1 MKFAP
6 IIQTIIND
14 DDCKWALSVRMN
26 TQKITNSLTKRVKQ
40 QQMNI
45 YDVKM
50 QPAPLPCLFIYPEF
64 NLDHSVVML
73 MLRVYRRSN
82 IWSDRVYI
90 AIQFIVWRLGT
101 CSGTV
106 FEIPGNIHNCF
117 EREKHNYSTHCET
130 LMSETPLIIYPV
142 LMGRPFSYSF
152 QRAYIN
158 FAIHDEY
165 SRGGAIREMSFVPLY
180 ILSYQFFSRFG
191 SGSFLLLINFPWFF
205 LPLLHSAHRVMVIR
219 FDADYMDVNIQDKRE
234 TSVH

>member
-73 MLRVYRRSN
+73 MLRVYRRSLSLSPMHGATESTSPFN
-82 IWSDRVYI
+82 LLFDVLERAPERSSKFREIYT
-90 AIQFIVWRLGT
+90 IVL
-101 CSGTV
+101 SVKSIIIPLTV
-106 FEIPGNIHNCF
+106 RH
-117 EREKHNYSTHCET
+117 
-130 LMSETPLIIYPV
+130 
-142 LMGRPFSYSF
+142 
-152 QRAYIN
+152 
-158 FAIHDEY
+158 
-165 SRGGAIREMSFVPLY
+165 
-180 ILSYQFFSRFG
+180 
-191 SGSFLLLINFPWFF
+191 
-205 LPLLHSAHRVMVIR
+205 
-219 FDADYMDVNIQDKRE
+219 
-234 TSVH
+234 